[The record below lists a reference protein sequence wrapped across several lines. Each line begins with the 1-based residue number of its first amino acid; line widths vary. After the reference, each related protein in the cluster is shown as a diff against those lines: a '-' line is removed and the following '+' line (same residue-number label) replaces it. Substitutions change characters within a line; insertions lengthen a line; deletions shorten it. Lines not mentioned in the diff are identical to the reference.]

1 MPERWIPSAKAYGR
15 YVKTIIMLNSK
26 EGLRRNSTYFNKFTE
41 VKENLIQLL
50 FEKCIK
56 KKDNQKDIK
65 ALAKAKATPIAAEAK
80 NIRQKRPTPCKT
92 SWPPLMLCNS
102 GESTSR
108 IVVVSTIATASFRIL
123 SPNTSI
129 FNTGSTSRA
138 WKIASVATGSTALI
152 SEPNAKL
159 SMKLNL

>member
-56 KKDNQKDIK
+56 KK
-65 ALAKAKATPIAAEAK
+65 
-80 NIRQKRPTPCKT
+80 R
-92 SWPPLMLCNS
+92 
-102 GESTSR
+102 
-108 IVVVSTIATASFRIL
+108 
-123 SPNTSI
+123 
-129 FNTGSTSRA
+129 
-138 WKIASVATGSTALI
+138 
-152 SEPNAKL
+152 
-159 SMKLNL
+159 